1 MKLSKY
7 ENHTDVSV
15 VIAAI
20 AANSLLEDACGQ
32 ALCLHLHGYTRPSPQ
47 PGAQHLR
54 TLMDT
59 GGHTNSR
66 VWRGVHRSACAPRP
80 SVKLLG
86 HWLLEVVEFQKTD

>member
-7 ENHTDVSV
+7 EKHTDVAV

-20 AANSLLEDACGQ
+20 AANSFLEDACGQ
-32 ALCLHLHGYTRPSPQ
+32 ALCLHLRGYTR

-54 TLMDT
+54 TLTDT

-66 VWRGVHRSACAPRP
+66 DRRGVHRTACAPRP

-86 HWLLEVVEFQKTD
+86 HWLL